1 MLYLALLFY
10 GNLQVVR
17 ILVSHPSIDVN
28 LSYRGGMTALH
39 WAIVEHTKSLV
50 LLLECS
56 RIDVN
61 KKGSPGGWQ
70 SPLYQAV
77 RFNSL
82 HAVKL
87 LLAHKDINISLLN

>member
-1 MLYLALLFY
+1 MAICKWLEFLIPIPA
-10 GNLQVVR
+10 
-17 ILVSHPSIDVN
+17 STSI
-28 LSYRGGMTALH
+28 YHIGGGMTALH

-50 LLLECS
+50 LLLDCS

-61 KKGSPGGWQ
+61 KKRSPGGWQ